1 MIEKGC
7 APDRSVCDCLVSG
20 IFSWCAAV
28 ARLASGLPAE
38 FELHTLSWPARV
50 SASLVHLANPR
61 MRPREAGSSL
71 SAASGSGAT
80 PSFWTRLGHCGRLR
94 DSATL
99 ALQAGLE
106 DAMLLRDT
114 AVGLLALLATP
125 VFANEPP
132 RFNIEAT
139 CRAAQPLG
147 PEDRAPYDGCVRDE
161 NEARSQLVEQ
171 WARYTDQHRQTC
183 AAETSLG
190 AYPSYVEVLTCLQ
203 MYSGG
208 PTPSLRP
215 RLRRGT

>member
-1 MIEKGC
+1 
-7 APDRSVCDCLVSG
+7 
-20 IFSWCAAV
+20 
-28 ARLASGLPAE
+28 
-38 FELHTLSWPARV
+38 
-50 SASLVHLANPR
+50 
-61 MRPREAGSSL
+61 
-71 SAASGSGAT
+71 
-80 PSFWTRLGHCGRLR
+80 
-94 DSATL
+94 
-99 ALQAGLE
+99 
-106 DAMLLRDT
+106 MLLRDT

-208 PTPSLRP
+208 PAPSLRP
-215 RLRRGT
+215 RLRRGA